1 MTDDTTQERMA
12 WLQALMEKNGRQFGA
27 YAATANAIEAI
38 MQKGAEQERAKVV
51 ALLREM
57 AINFPKGKQHNLS
70 AIAITCAA
78 DGIERGDHLGTSK

>member
-38 MQKGAEQERAKVV
+38 MQIGAEQERAKTVAWLRSDRIVV
-51 ALLREM
+51 TMDGSAEGFIAT
-57 AINFPKGKQHNLS
+57 AIEVGEHLKEYGK
-70 AIAITCAA
+70 
-78 DGIERGDHLGTSK
+78 

>member
-1 MTDDTTQERMA
+1 MCIRDRDYTDGIRSE
-12 WLQALMEKNGRQFGA
+12 
-27 YAATANAIEAI
+27 
-38 MQKGAEQERAKVV
+38 ERAKVV

-57 AINFPKGKQHNLS
+57 AINFPEGKEHRLS